1 MNPATIV
8 RRGVMGICLAI
19 CAAAFCT
26 LAFGQV
32 EPTVAPAQKALN
44 QFLEAF
50 NSGDYARANS
60 FDVAWR
66 PPTPVTQMEEFRR
79 ITGGFTLV
87 RVEKSEPLSVS
98 ALLEEKNSDTVA
110 RLQIDLMADD
120 PTHIALMPFSVIPRP
135 ADIAIAR
142 LKEAEAIAALSKR
155 ADDAAQADLF
165 AGAVLVARDG
175 KVLLER
181 AWGFADRTRL
191 AMASPSTKFRLGSMN
206 KMFTA
211 VAILQLVE
219 AGKVA
224 LADPVAKYL
233 PDYPNRE
240 LAAKVTVR
248 DLLTHTGGTGDIF
261 GPEFF
266 QSRLTLKEHADYVK
280 LYGARAQEAGAG
292 TFHYSNYG
300 YILLGSIVEKA
311 SAMSYYDY
319 VQKNV
324 FEPAGMASTGSLPE
338 NVPVVNRAR
347 GYMRRQGQWV
357 SNAGTLP
364 WRGTAAGGGY
374 STVGDLFRFA
384 AALSSGKLLSKPML
398 AEATRAQATPPVYGY
413 GFFLQGEGTLQHYGH
428 NGGAPG
434 MNAELRIYPQLGY
447 VIVALANVDPPG
459 ATGMADFIEARMPI
473 TDAMAERP

>member
-1 MNPATIV
+1 M
-8 RRGVMGICLAI
+8 RLAVLLLS
-19 CAAAFCT
+19 FCT

-32 EPTVAPAQKALN
+32 EPAIAPAQKALN

-60 FDVAWR
+60 FDVTWR
-66 PPTPVTQMEEFRR
+66 PPTRVTQMEEFRR
-79 ITGGFTLV
+79 ITGGFTLL
-87 RVEKSEPLSVS
+87 RVEKSEPLSIS
-98 ALLEEKNSDTVA
+98 ALLEEKYSDPVA
-110 RLQIDLMADD
+110 RLQIDLMAGD
-120 PTHIALMPFSVIPRP
+120 PTRIFSMPFNVIPRP
-135 ADIAIAR
+135 ADLPIAR
-142 LKEAEAIAALSKR
+142 MKEAEAIAALSKR
-155 ADDAAQADLF
+155 ADDAAKADLF
-165 AGAVLVARDG
+165 SGAVLVARDG

-181 AWGFADRTRL
+181 AWGFADRVRL

-211 VAILQLVE
+211 VAILQLVD
-219 AGKVA
+219 AGKVS
-224 LADPVAKYL
+224 LADPIVKYL

-248 DLLTHTGGTGDIF
+248 DLLTHTAGMGDIF

-266 QSRLTLKEHADYVK
+266 QNRQTLREHADYVK
-280 LYGARAQEAGAG
+280 LYGAREQEAGAG

-300 YILLGSIVEKA
+300 YILLGTIVEKA

-347 GYMRRQGQWV
+347 GYMRRQGSWV

-374 STVGDLFRFA
+374 STVGDLYRFA
-384 AALSSGKLLSKPML
+384 TALSSGKLLSKAML
-398 AEATRAQATPPVYGY
+398 AEATRAQATPPVYG
-413 GFFLQGEGTLQHYGH
+413 
-428 NGGAPG
+428 
-434 MNAELRIYPQLGY
+434 
-447 VIVALANVDPPG
+447 
-459 ATGMADFIEARMPI
+459 
-473 TDAMAERP
+473 